1 MKKGSCISKQMAR
14 PLQTS
19 NSDKNRAP
27 ENHKTPIT
35 PWTELGTAVILQAV
49 QDLDKVIKNL
59 NSTDDVDTRKRYLD
73 QFNSL
78 KRFFY
83 GDDILMYT
91 TLSGP
96 AIFQEVCKRNRY
108 NSVESHH
115 RKKVI
120 K

>member
-1 MKKGSCISKQMAR
+1 MAR
-14 PLQTS
+14 PLKTL
-19 NSDKNRAP
+19 NSDKIRAH

-35 PWTELGTAVILQAV
+35 PWTKLGTAVIRQAV
-49 QDLDKVIKNL
+49 QDLDKIIKKL
-59 NSTDDVDTRKRYLD
+59 NSTNDVDARKRYLD

-83 GDDILMYT
+83 GDTILMYT

-96 AIFQEVCKRNRY
+96 AIFQGVCKRNRY
-108 NSVESHH
+108 NSIESHH